1 MCREGNWKDMTELPD
16 ITWAAI
22 ASTVNIPL
30 LATVL
35 YSTPFIRSIPPYDA
49 KGRDERKKK
58 KKELNPGNSWECIE
72 FKTEIGSL
80 VRYQC
85 NHG

>member
-1 MCREGNWKDMTELPD
+1 MGGHREYRKY
-16 ITWAAI
+16 
-22 ASTVNIPL
+22 PL
-30 LATVL
+30 TSNGAVL
-35 YSTPFIRSIPPYDA
+35 EYSTPFIRSIPPYDA

>member
-1 MCREGNWKDMTELPD
+1 MERVTELPD

-30 LATVL
+30 LVTVL

-49 KGRDERKKK
+49 KGRDERKKEK
-58 KKELNPGNSWECIE
+58 KGVKSWQQL
-72 FKTEIGSL
+72 G
-80 VRYQC
+80 V
-85 NHG
+85 H